1 MKQVWKINGAI
12 IKEWAAPDDEI
23 VVRPFTEKRPPEGD
37 DITVKGYDWNAEQYI
52 TEEVV
57 PVALYEAQQ
66 AGFEELA
73 MIVGALCEEVF
84 PEENP
89 DEEPESEP
97 DPEQEPEEPAELS
110 ENPDEESKVTE

>member
-12 IKEWAAPDDEI
+12 VKEWAAPDDEI
-23 VVRPFTEKRPPEGD
+23 VVRPFTEKKPPEGD
-37 DITVKGYDWNAEQYI
+37 DITVKGFDWNADQYI

-73 MIVGALCEEVF
+73 MVVGALYEEVF
-84 PEENP
+84 PSDVPTDEVEAEIPNEP
-89 DEEPESEP
+89 DEPVEESE
-97 DPEQEPEEPAELS
+97 
-110 ENPDEESKVTE
+110 VTE

>member
-23 VVRPFTEKRPPEGD
+23 VVRPFTEKKPPEGD
-37 DITVKGYDWNAEQYI
+37 DITVKGFDWNADQYI

-84 PEENP
+84 PAEIP
-89 DEEPESEP
+89 DEEGKVEPEISNEPDEPVEESE
-97 DPEQEPEEPAELS
+97 
-110 ENPDEESKVTE
+110 VTE